1 MVDSIPADNTCQS
14 ESPPAGRPVCTL
26 QRPRQSKS
34 DAVCTLQRP
43 PQSKSDVVCTLQRPP
58 QSKSDAV
65 CTLQRPR
72 QSKRDVVC
80 TLQRPHLSK
89 RDVVCTLQ
97 RPHLSKRDV
106 VCTLQ
111 RPRQNKSDA
120 VCTLQRP
127 PQSKSD
133 VVCTLQS
140 LRQSRRLSVV
150 GYNGGKN
157 AKSPC
162 AVSVIDTT
170 HGLLYILFT
179 SLPLNISCLPPP
191 HLHFA
196 AHGFRQSR
204 KKQHQGAQKR
214 CIRRTGHFRYRH

>member
-72 QSKRDVVC
+72 Q
-80 TLQRPHLSK
+80 SK

>member
-14 ESPPAGRPVCTL
+14 KSPPAGQPVCTL
-26 QRPRQSKS
+26 QRPRQSKRDAVCTLQRPRQNKSDVVCTLQRPRQSKRDAVCTLQRPRQNKSDVVCTLQRPPQNKS

-58 QSKSDAV
+58 Q
-65 CTLQRPR
+65 
-72 QSKRDVVC
+72 
-80 TLQRPHLSK
+80 
-89 RDVVCTLQ
+89 
-97 RPHLSKRDV
+97 
-106 VCTLQ
+106 
-111 RPRQNKSDA
+111 N
-120 VCTLQRP
+120 
-127 PQSKSD
+127 KSD

-140 LRQSRRLSVV
+140 LRRSRRLSVV
-150 GYNGGKN
+150 GYDGGKN

-170 HGLLYILFT
+170 HGLLYILLT

>member
-34 DAVCTLQRP
+34 A
-43 PQSKSDVVCTLQRPP
+43 
-58 QSKSDAV
+58 
-65 CTLQRPR
+65 
-72 QSKRDVVC
+72 
-80 TLQRPHLSK
+80 
-89 RDVVCTLQ
+89 
-97 RPHLSKRDV
+97 
-106 VCTLQ
+106 
-111 RPRQNKSDA
+111 A

-191 HLHFA
+191 PFA
-196 AHGFRQSR
+196 FCCSR
-204 KKQHQGAQKR
+204 LQAKPQEATSGGAE
-214 CIRRTGHFRYRH
+214 TLYSSDGSFSLSALSGD

>member
-14 ESPPAGRPVCTL
+14 ESPPAGQPVCTL
-26 QRPRQSKS
+26 QRPRRSKSDAVCTLQRPPQNKS

-58 QSKSDAV
+58 QSKSD
-65 CTLQRPR
+65 
-72 QSKRDVVC
+72 
-80 TLQRPHLSK
+80 
-89 RDVVCTLQ
+89 
-97 RPHLSKRDV
+97 
-106 VCTLQ
+106 
-111 RPRQNKSDA
+111 
-120 VCTLQRP
+120 
-127 PQSKSD
+127 

-140 LRQSRRLSVV
+140 LRRSRRLSVV
-150 GYNGGKN
+150 GYDGGKN

-179 SLPLNISCLPPP
+179 SLPLNISCLPP

-204 KKQHQGAQKR
+204 KEQHQGAQKR

>member
-1 MVDSIPADNTCQS
+1 MVDSIPTDNTCQS
-14 ESPPAGRPVCTL
+14 ESPPAGQPVCTL
-26 QRPRQSKS
+26 QRPPQNKR
-34 DAVCTLQRP
+34 DVVCTLQRP
-43 PQSKSDVVCTLQRPP
+43 PQSKSDVVCTLQRPH
-58 QSKSDAV
+58 QSKSDIV
-65 CTLQRPR
+65 CTLQRPP
-72 QSKRDVVC
+72 QNKSDVVC
-80 TLQRPHLSK
+80 TLQRPH
-89 RDVVCTLQ
+89 
-97 RPHLSKRDV
+97 
-106 VCTLQ
+106 
-111 RPRQNKSDA
+111 QNKSDI
-120 VCTLQRP
+120 
-127 PQSKSD
+127 
-133 VVCTLQS
+133 VCTLQS
-140 LRQSRRLSVV
+140 LHRSRRLSVV
-150 GYNGGKN
+150 GYDGDKN

>member
-14 ESPPAGRPVCTL
+14 ESPPAGQPVCTL
-26 QRPRQSKS
+26 QRPRRSKS
-34 DAVCTLQRP
+34 DAVCTLQRPPQNKSDVVCTLQRPPQNKSDAVCTLQRPRQNKSDVVCTLQRP

-58 QSKSDAV
+58 QSKSD
-65 CTLQRPR
+65 
-72 QSKRDVVC
+72 VVC
-80 TLQRPHLSK
+80 T
-89 RDVVCTLQ
+89 V
-97 RPHLSKRDV
+97 
-106 VCTLQ
+106 
-111 RPRQNKSDA
+111 
-120 VCTLQRP
+120 QRP

-140 LRQSRRLSVV
+140 LRRSRRLSVV
-150 GYNGGKN
+150 GYDGGKN

-204 KKQHQGAQKR
+204 KEQHQGAQKR

>member
-14 ESPPAGRPVCTL
+14 ESPPAGQPVCTL
-26 QRPRQSKS
+26 QRPRRSKS
-34 DAVCTLQRP
+34 DAVCTLQRPPQNKSDAVCTLQRPRQNKSDVVCTLQRP

-58 QSKSDAV
+58 QSKSD
-65 CTLQRPR
+65 
-72 QSKRDVVC
+72 
-80 TLQRPHLSK
+80 
-89 RDVVCTLQ
+89 
-97 RPHLSKRDV
+97 
-106 VCTLQ
+106 
-111 RPRQNKSDA
+111 
-120 VCTLQRP
+120 
-127 PQSKSD
+127 

-140 LRQSRRLSVV
+140 LRRSRRLSVV
-150 GYNGGKN
+150 GYDGGKN

-179 SLPLNISCLPPP
+179 SLPLNISCLPP

-204 KKQHQGAQKR
+204 KEQHQGAQKR